1 MWRTHPWT
9 LAHFTGASVLHA
21 SLAWPRPSNSTGP
34 GTEHLLTTRYMGT
47 GSRAQLAAHPA
58 GLHTPRAGISPPQR
72 GPDRGQHLLL
82 SEGVR
87 RPSSPAPT
95 PPGLSSKVC
104 LGPII
109 EQDTQEVKQGPDP
122 RPRVNR
128 DRKGGLGEQAPF
140 SSPGV
145 SLHHKNQSL
154 G

>member
-1 MWRTHPWT
+1 MDAGSLYWCVCVTRFPG
-9 LAHFTGASVLHA
+9 LATPQEQHRAWHRAPANYSLHGR
-21 SLAWPRPSNSTGP
+21 WVQGP
-34 GTEHLLTTRYMGT
+34 ARCPPCR
-47 GSRAQLAAHPA
+47 SAHPQ
-58 GLHTPRAGISPPQR
+58 GRYLPLPER
-72 GPDRGQHLLL
+72 GPDRVQHLLL

-109 EQDTQEVKQGPDP
+109 EQDTQEVKQGPAP

-128 DRKGGLGEQAPF
+128 ASRGGLGEQAPF
-140 SSPGV
+140 TSLGV
-145 SLHHKNQSL
+145 SLHHKNRSL